1 MKLSLITVATAA
13 LTVYH
18 AQASHW
24 KHFNIL
30 FNRYLSDDCH
40 EGRSMERGSG
50 LKIHEGEC
58 STWGHSETF
67 NAFAYAWLQHTDW
80 EEMPA
85 DKTCAVLIYEEDHCH
100 GRLLF
105 VNDAL
110 IIWPG
115 RSVKL
120 ARREKGKSSVWADEV
135 RWKNP
140 ELIPTRTRLVPI
152 VVPIATN
159 AQ

>member
-105 VNDAL
+105 VNDAVST
-110 IIWPG
+110 PDFG
-115 RSVKL
+115 H
-120 ARREKGKSSVWADEV
+120 
-135 RWKNP
+135 P
-140 ELIPTRTRLVPI
+140 
-152 VVPIATN
+152 
-159 AQ
+159 